1 MSWIGYTDANPAVKE
16 GNIGITTKKGKSIE
30 LTHKTSG
37 KEIVVVNSPS
47 VLKKYKKLGFLI
59 SMPEGKLTEKVD
71 TLPPFEIAKRILKHP
86 LWKSH
91 HSWAKEVIKKFR
103 GRGVTPKAV
112 DKWLPYYID
121 GKEISAL
128 FEGKLKE
135 FQSFSNR
142 TINSDTIRIKD
153 KKEYQKILKY
163 LEKTK
168 WLHMDLGYSGEKYGY
183 LIQFDNTRDT
193 MKIRAILQKK
203 GFKLIDP
210 NNEGKLTEAKK
221 MKYKKNDWKKINKIA
236 KKKDVMIQSA
246 FGDEFKWEEGSRHG
260 VFASESDGREI
271 ELNHDDID
279 IVVVEGK
286 LTETKFYAFWNRKK
300 YTIDGKSLWDAK
312 QKAIIQLKVPKS
324 KVGLLSIVNAGEHE
338 KGGFRFEGKLTEL
351 TKFTPVQVKQLQ
363 KAFKNV
369 KGILPDTNPVVQK
382 LNKML
387 MSVDRKNLEM
397 IANAGINILSPIAK
411 KRLGMK
417 EGKLIEGVFGK
428 FDTGINFRGNGLTVY
443 DRNQSKGGDFKSIAF
458 IVNGKVKLYDKDVKK
473 EPKLM
478 KVLQNIAKSQLQVEG
493 KLTEKPLKK
502 NPNIWVSD
510 KFDKVIDKLPFAKL
524 TKNNIIKLAKKFKI
538 DKDDALRWVSY
549 NQDVDF
555 GLKEGKLTE
564 GGAWTTSQTKS
575 VDKIDGAFKKLLAK
589 KGIEP
594 YSYEASKLWKRAGFD
609 KKMRDIFGKDE
620 SIGEG
625 KLTEAKKPVSFK
637 LGGVTFGK
645 DYQGLKSRNGGIR
658 YYYQKGTGSKN
669 MESDFGK
676 FIVKVG
682 GLVSSS
688 DKNKVAKKLKE
699 GKITEK
705 KETPVE
711 VARRIVQNG
720 QYEKYKGMM
729 LDTFTASAIV
739 KVYDAVNDANKK
751 KLDSLKLPKLVKLVW
766 KVMKK

>member
-103 GRGVTPKAV
+103 GRGVSQKAL
-112 DKWLPYYID
+112 DKWLPDYIE
-121 GKEISAL
+121 GRAIAAL

-210 NNEGKLTEAKK
+210 NNEGKLTEFQKIKLPKGKAKVVKTSNGWELLINNGKTTFTLDLGNKDRKFRFKGNKLNTTEKDAINFSKKLMKHSDFKGLKLIEGKLTEAKK

-246 FGDEFKWEEGSRHG
+246 FGDQFKWEEGSRHG

-369 KGILPDTNPVVQK
+369 KGILPDTNPVMQK

-564 GGAWTTSQTKS
+564 G
-575 VDKIDGAFKKLLAK
+575 
-589 KGIEP
+589 
-594 YSYEASKLWKRAGFD
+594 
-609 KKMRDIFGKDE
+609 
-620 SIGEG
+620 
-625 KLTEAKKPVSFK
+625 
-637 LGGVTFGK
+637 
-645 DYQGLKSRNGGIR
+645 
-658 YYYQKGTGSKN
+658 
-669 MESDFGK
+669 
-676 FIVKVG
+676 
-682 GLVSSS
+682 
-688 DKNKVAKKLKE
+688 
-699 GKITEK
+699 